1 MSPSLSPSVSP
12 SVSISPSVSPSVSPG
27 WEQYTK
33 GDYAALPADD
43 ANLENTYSS
52 QDYLD
57 VDTNNEVRVDQ
68 TATDEYAI
76 HQFKD
81 YIGVVGAVSLD
92 WEGQS
97 DLAPS
102 DSIVKLQV
110 YNHDTVGWE
119 DVDEDDETIAD
130 TDFVLTANIADTT
143 NYKDGDGVI
152 SCRVYQLSI

>member
-1 MSPSLSPSVSP
+1 MSISPSASPSISP
-12 SVSISPSVSPSVSPG
+12 SISPSVSPSPSPD
-27 WEQYTK
+27 WENYTS
-33 GDYAALPADD
+33 GDYAGLPADD
-43 ANLENTYSS
+43 ADLENAYSV

-81 YIGVVGAVSLD
+81 YIGTAGSADLE

-110 YNHDTVGWE
+110 YDHQGGSWE
-119 DVDEDDETIAD
+119 DVDEDAETVAD
-130 TDFVLTANIADTT
+130 TDFVLEGNIAETT
-143 NYKDGDGVI
+143 NYVDGSGVI
-152 SCRVYQLSI
+152 SCRIYQLAI